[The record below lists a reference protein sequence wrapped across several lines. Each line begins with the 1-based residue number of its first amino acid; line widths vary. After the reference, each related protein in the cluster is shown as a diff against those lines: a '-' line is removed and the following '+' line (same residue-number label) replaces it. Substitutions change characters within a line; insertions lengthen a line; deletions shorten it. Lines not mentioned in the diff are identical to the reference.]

1 MKWAGITVSVV
12 VTIGLIIG
20 VGFLIT
26 MLHPANNVQ
35 KMEDDDDD
43 DHDDWRRKQAEA
55 GGEVGGEDVGK
66 FKKQEITNENHGAL
80 EVHMF
85 ELTEETEGGKT
96 GKSGLGETLVVTLV
110 IIGAITAF
118 CTITACAAILWK
130 CGLCPERRR
139 RRRSRSRSSSGGSGR
154 KRTHSGDIE
163 LGELRLKMRR
173 LEMKAAREEEE
184 KEKREQEMEMRKEK
198 QDRKEKELDS
208 DMEEVPKTGQKAI
221 MAEVSSVPELDE
233 LPVVSMEEYSRRLEE
248 ATKTMQGIE
257 SARKVLENHRDN
269 IRRGATLGFIAG
281 VGGAG
286 AGAGAGGR

>member
-1 MKWAGITVSVV
+1 MKWAGITASVV

-43 DHDDWRRKQAEA
+43 DHDDWRGKQA
-55 GGEVGGEDVGK
+55 GGVGGEDVGK
-66 FKKQEITNENHGAL
+66 FKKQEIKNENHGAL

-110 IIGAITAF
+110 VIGAITAF
-118 CTITACAAILWK
+118 CTISACAAILWK

-139 RRRSRSRSSSGGSGR
+139 RRGSRSRSSSGGSGR

-198 QDRKEKELDS
+198 QERKEKELDT
-208 DMEEVPKTGQKAI
+208 DVEEVPRAGQRAI
-221 MAEVSSVPELDE
+221 TAEVSCVPELDE
-233 LPVVSMEEYSRRLEE
+233 LPTVSMEEYSRRLEE

-257 SARKVLENHRDN
+257 SARRVLENHQDN

-286 AGAGAGGR
+286 GR